1 MLKRYNEQTARVS
14 GHKYTETI
22 DPSNFSS
29 TALSCFLA
37 LHRRETLNLFSPYGS
52 FMKQT
57 SGEINF
63 LNGRTLLL
71 HQLYQKTSI
80 IRHQQ

>member
-63 LNGRTLLL
+63 FKWEDTVITPALSEDSNN
-71 HQLYQKTSI
+71 
-80 IRHQQ
+80 

>member
-1 MLKRYNEQTARVS
+1 MLKRYNEQMASVS
-14 GHKYTETI
+14 EPI
-22 DPSNFSS
+22 DPSKFSS
-29 TALSCFLA
+29 TALSYSLA
-37 LHRRETLNLFSPYGS
+37 FHKRETLNLFSPYGS

-71 HQLYQKTSI
+71 HQLYQKAAI
-80 IRHQQ
+80 IRRRQ